1 MEKEQMNKNYMVNE
15 IKSEMKTCIDG
26 MTGENLFER
35 RGRIEKLFDLME
47 LLYDIESDTTYS
59 EAPQISAN
67 DDDYYVGRVRL
78 RLGGG
83 TLGDDNVFI
92 PEKVLRLQNIGEGD
106 EVRAKVVKQ
115 VYNNNH
121 LKNIYNYEL
130 LQKAEETP
138 ESERR
143 VIPYARVLYDPDFRG
158 LYIEGEGEEGSL
170 RINLEDVSLGNLNV
184 GEGDI
189 VDYAYWQRDPQGGR
203 VIWIHNMD
211 GENVLTTDYD
221 NDLVPV
227 DDDEFLEHLQLS
239 VFGKGDVVTEQINA
253 LKDAGSDVVHVG
265 EVSKES
271 IESNLDGADLAL
283 VYLNSVQPADVKRIR
298 DGVRKRDLDVLF
310 IQDEDYDNLLAAIH
324 DKLENSYYFD
334 I

>member
-1 MEKEQMNKNYMVNE
+1 MNKNYMVNE
-15 IKSEMKTCIDG
+15 IKNEMKACIDG
-26 MTGENLFER
+26 MSGDNLFER
-35 RGRIEKLFDLME
+35 RNRMEKLFDLAE
-47 LLYDIESDTTYS
+47 LLYDIETESSYP
-59 EAPQISAN
+59 EVPRAVEN
-67 DDDYYVGRVRL
+67 DDGGYVGRVHL

-83 TLGDDNVFI
+83 TLGDENVFI

-130 LQKAEETP
+130 LEKATEIV

-158 LYIEGEGEEGSL
+158 LYIEGEGEDGIM
-170 RINLEDVSLGNLNV
+170 RVNLEDVSLGNLNV

-221 NDLVPV
+221 NEPSPV
-227 DDDEFLEHLQLS
+227 EDDEFLEHLQLS
-239 VFGKGDVVTEQINA
+239 VFGHGDVVDEQVQA
-253 LKDAGSDVVHVG
+253 LKDGGSDVVHID
-265 EVSKES
+265 ETSEDN
-271 IESNLDGADLAL
+271 IESNLNGADLVL
-283 VYLNSVQPADVKRIR
+283 VYLNSVQPGDVKRIR

-310 IQDEDYDNLLAAIH
+310 IQDEDFGNILSAIR

>member
-1 MEKEQMNKNYMVNE
+1 M
-15 IKSEMKTCIDG
+15 
-26 MTGENLFER
+26 
-35 RGRIEKLFDLME
+35 
-47 LLYDIESDTTYS
+47 
-59 EAPQISAN
+59 
-67 DDDYYVGRVRL
+67 
-78 RLGGG
+78 
-83 TLGDDNVFI
+83 
-92 PEKVLRLQNIGEGD
+92 
-106 EVRAKVVKQ
+106 
-115 VYNNNH
+115 
-121 LKNIYNYEL
+121 
-130 LQKAEETP
+130 
-138 ESERR
+138 
-143 VIPYARVLYDPDFRG
+143 
-158 LYIEGEGEEGSL
+158 
-170 RINLEDVSLGNLNV
+170 EDVSLGNLNV

-221 NDLVPV
+221 NDLAPV

>member
-1 MEKEQMNKNYMVNE
+1 MNKNYMVNE
-15 IKSEMKTCIDG
+15 IKNEMKACIDG
-26 MTGENLFER
+26 INGNNLFER
-35 RGRIEKLFDLME
+35 RSRVEKLFDLAE
-47 LLYDIESDTTYS
+47 LLYDIETETTYS
-59 EAPQISAN
+59 EAPRVAVN
-67 DDDYYVGRVRL
+67 DEDYYVGRVHL

-106 EVRAKVVKQ
+106 QVRAKVVKQ

-130 LQKAEETP
+130 LEKTTEIV

-158 LYIEGEGEEGSL
+158 LYIEGEGENGVM
-170 RINLEDVSLGNLNV
+170 RVNLEDVSLGNLNV

-189 VDYAYWQRDPQGGR
+189 VDYAYWQRDPEGGR

-211 GENVLTTDYD
+211 GENVLTAGYD
-221 NDLVPV
+221 NEPSPV
-227 DDDEFLEHLQLS
+227 EDDEFLEHLQLS
-239 VFGKGDVVTEQINA
+239 VFGNGPVVSEQVNA
-253 LKDAGSDVVHVG
+253 LKDGGSDVVHID
-265 EVSKES
+265 EASEEN
-271 IESNLDGADLAL
+271 IESNLDGADLVL
-283 VYLNSVQPADVKRIR
+283 VYLNSVRPADVKRIR

-310 IQDEDYDNLLAAIH
+310 IQDEDFDNILSAIH